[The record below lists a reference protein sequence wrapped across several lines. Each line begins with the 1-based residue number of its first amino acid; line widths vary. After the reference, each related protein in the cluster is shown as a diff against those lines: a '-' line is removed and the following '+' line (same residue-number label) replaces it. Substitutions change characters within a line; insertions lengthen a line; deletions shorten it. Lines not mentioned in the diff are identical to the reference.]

1 MQARRGAFVS
11 LVRTSMSLRMIAAL
25 LTLTFVSLALFPL
38 NSYAMGPDDRGGP
51 GGGGPSGSGPGGGGP
66 AGGGQAPGSP
76 PGPSGPPGFSGGGR
90 DFSGASRDSGDHR
103 GDRGN
108 EGSGGRFERPSPSF
122 RSTWNEE
129 GFFDDT
135 VPNQDHQKALAGV
148 RSGRFRSLKEI
159 IATVGIP
166 SSSRIVGVDLLK
178 QGGIDVYSIIVRD
191 TSGHLERMTV
201 DAATGER
208 IN

>member
-1 MQARRGAFVS
+1 MSASRGAFFSLASIVPCLRMLTVICAFS
-11 LVRTSMSLRMIAAL
+11 LV
-25 LTLTFVSLALFPL
+25 FPL
-38 NSYAMGPDDRGGP
+38 FFSLNAYAMGPDDRGGP
-51 GGGGPSGSGPGGGGP
+51 AGGGPGGGGQGS
-66 AGGGQAPGSP
+66 GGPPGGP
-76 PGPSGPPGFSGGGR
+76 PGPSGPPAAPSAAR
-90 DFSGASRDSGDHR
+90 DFSGPSRDFGERHGER
-103 GDRGN
+103 GREGGFGRTGRG
-108 EGSGGRFERPSPSF
+108 GQSF

-159 IATVGIP
+159 IAIVGIP
-166 SSSRIVGVDLLK
+166 SSSRIVGVDLLN
-178 QGGIDVYSIIVRD
+178 QAGTDVYSIIVRD
-191 TSGHLERMTV
+191 VSGHLERMTV

>member
-1 MQARRGAFVS
+1 
-11 LVRTSMSLRMIAAL
+11 MSLRMMAAL
-25 LTLTFVSLALFPL
+25 LTLTFVSLAFFPL

-51 GGGGPSGSGPGGGGP
+51 GGGGASGSGPGGGAPGGGSP
-66 AGGGQAPGSP
+66 GGGGQAPGASPGSP
-76 PGPSGPPGFSGGGR
+76 PSPSGAPGFSGGGGG
-90 DFSGASRDSGDHR
+90 FSGASRDFGDHR

-108 EGSGGRFERPSPSF
+108 GGRGGYSERRSQSF
-122 RSTWNEE
+122 KSRWNEE

-159 IATVGIP
+159 IADVGIP
-166 SSSRIVGVDLLK
+166 SSSRIVGVDLLN

-191 TSGHLERMTV
+191 VSGHLERMTV